1 MTKMTA
7 IIPKRVV
14 IDTNVC
20 LDLFVFKDPRW
31 SVLLEELGNGA
42 IHAITRNDCRDEW
55 LAVLNYPHLSAR
67 HDSAELVTAVFDRH
81 ITCITP
87 AETSSYKLPICS
99 DKDDQKFLE
108 IARDTQ
114 AEVLITK
121 DKALLKLARKIRQAG
136 MFRIE
141 TPEQF
146 LKTYVKECDKTASGP
161 TKE

>member
-1 MTKMTA
+1 MTKMTD

-20 LDLFVFKDPRW
+20 LDLFVFKDSRW
-31 SVLLEELGNGA
+31 SVLLQGLGSGQLQ
-42 IHAITRNDCRDEW
+42 AITRADCRDEW
-55 LAVLNYPHLSAR
+55 IAVLNYPHLAAR
-67 HDSAELVTAVFDRH
+67 HENATAVTAVFDAN
-81 ITCITP
+81 INCLSP
-87 AETSSYKLPICS
+87 ADTGCKLPVCS

-108 IARDTQ
+108 IARDAQ

-121 DKALLKLARKIRQAG
+121 DKALLKLARKMKQAG

-146 LKTYVKECDKTASGP
+146 LRTYVKECDKTAS
-161 TKE
+161 

>member
-1 MTKMTA
+1 MTD

-31 SVLLEELGNGA
+31 SVLLESLSNGQLQA
-42 IHAITRNDCRDEW
+42 LTRTDCRDEW
-55 LAVLNYPHLSAR
+55 LAVLSYPHLAAR
-67 HDSAELVTAVFDRH
+67 HDSAEAVTALFDAH
-81 ITCITP
+81 ITCVTTV
-87 AETSSYKLPICS
+87 ETLTRKLPVCS

-108 IARDTQ
+108 IARDSQ
-114 AEVLITK
+114 AQVLITK
-121 DKALLKLARKIRQAG
+121 DKALLKLARKMKQAG
-136 MFRIE
+136 MFKIE

-146 LKTYVKECDKTASGP
+146 LRTYVKECDKTASGV

>member
-1 MTKMTA
+1 MTD
-7 IIPKRVV
+7 IIPKRV
-14 IDTNVC
+14 ILDTNVC

-31 SVLLEELGNGA
+31 SVLLDELGNGQLQA
-42 IHAITRNDCRDEW
+42 LTRADCRDEW
-55 LAVLNYPHLSAR
+55 LAVLSYPHLAAR
-67 HDSAELVTAVFDRH
+67 HESAEAVTALFDAH
-81 ITCITP
+81 INCLTP
-87 AETSSYKLPICS
+87 VVNGYKLPVCS

-121 DKALLKLARKIRQAG
+121 DKALLKLARKMKQAG

-146 LKTYVKECDKTASGP
+146 LRTYVKECDKTASGV